1 VEEGS
6 AVTPLDWERIE
17 RETLVRRVEYF
28 DQTYSTN
35 DVALALAEEED
46 GPFPLLVWAA
56 RQTSGRGRGSN
67 RWWASEGALT
77 FSLAL
82 DAPASQLPPARRP
95 LVSLAAG
102 LAVCEAVAALAPQH
116 PVGVKW
122 PNDVH
127 LEGRKVC
134 GILAE
139 SARRGERLIVGVG
152 LNVNNTLVEAPE
164 DIRRRAV
171 ALVDA
176 LGLMLPLTDVL
187 IRVLQRFSEE
197 WVALLENDDLLVE
210 RLRRRCVLTG
220 RRIAVEVGDE
230 LIAGI
235 CRGYADDGALLI
247 ETPTTPRRLYAGV
260 VASWE

>member
-1 VEEGS
+1 
-6 AVTPLDWERIE
+6 VTPRDWERIE
-17 RETLVRRVEYF
+17 RETCVRRVEYF

-35 DVALALAEEED
+35 DVALALAEQQE
-46 GPFPLLVWAA
+46 GVFPLLVWAA
-56 RQTSGRGRGSN
+56 RQTSGRGRGAN
-67 RWWASEGALT
+67 RWWSSEGALT

-82 DAPASQLPPARRP
+82 DAPETRLPAVRRP
-95 LVSLAAG
+95 LSSLAAG
-102 LAVCEAVAALAPQH
+102 LAVCEAVAALASQH

-139 SARRGERLIVGVG
+139 SARRGERVVVGIG
-152 LNVNNTLVEAPE
+152 LNVNNTLAEAPE

-171 ALVDA
+171 ALVDV
-176 LGLMLPLTDVL
+176 LGVMLPLTDVL
-187 IRVLQRFSEE
+187 IRILHQFAKEWNALQ
-197 WVALLENDDLLVE
+197 ANDPELVE

-220 RRIAVEVGDE
+220 RRIVVEVGE
-230 LIAGI
+230 ETVAGI
-235 CRGYADDGALLI
+235 CRGYADDGALLV
-247 ETPTTPRRLYAGV
+247 ETPAALRRLYAGV